1 MTSRHDR
8 GGATLSSASTE
19 AGESR
24 GGLQPARRDLLM
36 GFAGGAIGLG
46 LGSQSKA
53 APAGTLAPGDD
64 GTQDCQPFYG
74 LHQSGVTTP
83 QPAAALIASFDVL
96 AEDRAGLERLFRTLT
111 ERIAFLM
118 KGGEAAT
125 LDPRYPPPDSGL
137 LGPRVFPDNLTVTV
151 ALGASLF
158 DERYGLQ
165 KLRPT
170 RLIAME
176 QFPNDALD
184 ARLTHGD
191 VALQFCSNTAETNIH
206 ALRDILRR
214 TPDLLALRWKID
226 GFLPPHT
233 IKKLGKETVRN
244 LLGFKDGT
252 ANLDA
257 SDETLINDIVWV
269 QPNSDEPA
277 WASGGTYQ
285 VIRVI
290 RMFVEHW
297 DRTALVEQQQII
309 GRQKAS
315 GAPLT
320 YTDEHEAPDYAA
332 DPKGERVPLT
342 AHIRLANPRTPATQ
356 ANRILRRGYNYS
368 RGLTDAGQLDMGL
381 LFVCFQADLAA
392 GFLAVQARLNGE
404 RLEEYIKP
412 VGGGYFFVLPGVQS
426 KDDFFAERLL
436 RAAA

>member
-1 MTSRHDR
+1 M
-8 GGATLSSASTE
+8 
-19 AGESR
+19 
-24 GGLQPARRDLLM
+24 GL
-36 GFAGGAIGLG
+36 AGGAIGLG
-46 LGSQSKA
+46 LASQSRA

-83 QPAAALIASFDVL
+83 QPAAALIVSFDVL
-96 AEDRAGLERLFRTLT
+96 AEDRAGLERLFRALT
-111 ERIAFLM
+111 DRIAFLM

-125 LDPRYPPPDSGL
+125 LDPRYPAPDNGL

-158 DERYGLQ
+158 DDRYGLQ

-176 QFPNDALD
+176 QFPNDALE
-184 ARLTHGD
+184 AHNCHGD
-191 VALQFCSNTAETNIH
+191 VVLQFCSNTAETNIH

-214 TPDLLALRWKID
+214 TPDLLSLRWKID

-233 IKKLGKETVRN
+233 IKKLGKESVRN

-257 SDETLINDIVWV
+257 SNDRLMNKIVWAE
-269 QPNSDEPA
+269 PNSDEPA
-277 WASGGTYQ
+277 WTAGGTYQ

-290 RMFVEHW
+290 RIFVERW
-297 DRTALVEQQQII
+297 DRDALVDQQQII
-309 GRQKAS
+309 GREKAG

-320 YTDEHEAPDYAA
+320 YANERDIPDYAA
-332 DPKGERVPLT
+332 DPKGARVPLT
-342 AHIRLANPRTPATQ
+342 AHIRLANPRTPGTE

-368 RGLTDAGQLDMGL
+368 RGVTNAGQLDMGL
-381 LFVCFQADLAA
+381 LFVCFQSDLAA
-392 GFLAVQARLNGE
+392 GFLTVQSRLNGE
-404 RLEEYIKP
+404 QLEEYIKP
-412 VGGGYFFVLPGVQS
+412 VGGGYFFVLPGVHS
-426 KDDFFAERLL
+426 KDDFFAEGLL

>member
-1 MTSRHDR
+1 M
-8 GGATLSSASTE
+8 
-19 AGESR
+19 
-24 GGLQPARRDLLM
+24 GL
-36 GFAGGAIGLG
+36 AGGAIGLG
-46 LGSQSKA
+46 LASQSRA

-83 QPAAALIASFDVL
+83 QPAAALIVSFDVL

-111 ERIAFLM
+111 DRIAFLM

-125 LDPRYPPPDSGL
+125 LDPRYPAPDNGL

-158 DERYGLQ
+158 DDRYGLQ
-165 KLRPT
+165 KVRPT
-170 RLIAME
+170 RLISME

-184 ARLTHGD
+184 ARLCHGD

-206 ALRDILRR
+206 ALRDILRH

-257 SDETLINDIVWV
+257 SDDRLMNKIVWAE
-269 QPNSDEPA
+269 PNSDEPA
-277 WASGGTYQ
+277 WTAGGTYQ

-290 RMFVEHW
+290 RIFVERW
-297 DRTALVEQQQII
+297 DRDALVDQQQII
-309 GRQKAS
+309 GREKAG

-320 YTDEHEAPDYAA
+320 YANEHDAPDYAA
-332 DPKGERVPLT
+332 DPKGGRVPLT
-342 AHIRLANPRTPATQ
+342 AHIRLANPRTPGTE

-368 RGLTDAGQLDMGL
+368 RGVTNAGQLDMGL
-381 LFVCFQADLAA
+381 LFVCFQSDLAA
-392 GFLAVQARLNGE
+392 GFLTVQSRLNGE
-404 RLEEYIKP
+404 QLEEYIKP

-426 KDDFFAERLL
+426 KDGFLGEGLL